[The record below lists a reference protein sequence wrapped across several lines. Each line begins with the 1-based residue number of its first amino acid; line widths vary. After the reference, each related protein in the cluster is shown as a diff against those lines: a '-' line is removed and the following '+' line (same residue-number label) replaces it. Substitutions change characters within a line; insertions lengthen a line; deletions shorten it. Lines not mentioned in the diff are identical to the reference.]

1 MRKQELSRRKVLAGL
16 ATAGGGSA
24 FVGSGASAL
33 LTDEET
39 FTNNAVR
46 ASTSVS
52 GEMQLDVETRMID
65 APSTFGNDGR
75 KLVPNW
81 SVSIPDE
88 EGDNNTGYVWLRLLN
103 CPVPVSLARYITVDL
118 EIHCDTRTETLVEGP
133 LLDVADRLRAGIPID
148 GACTTSNPGQQACL
162 SPGEEITV
170 VFDWDLDG
178 YQGDGGSLPITFEFH
193 ALQCRY
199 NDGSDNPFP
208 EVESCEDAS
217 NHAISYVA
225 FCSNSDDPIEP
236 DTTVLASDED
246 GPTEIEWQT
255 GQPVTH
261 VIVMAGQE
269 CKLYSY
275 PNGATSGTVN
285 SGHSDLTDADV
296 ELVEC
301 NNSSPCSETGS
312 GGNSVK
318 LEWEDGAFVMEAME
332 EAENETNADG
342 KNGGGNEGSENN
354 GNGNDGN
361 GNTGGSNTGT
371 GNGSEEPVGND
382 SETSVGNDDGGP
394 GT

>member
-1 MRKQELSRRKVLAGL
+1 MSKQQLSRRKVLAGL

-33 LTDEET
+33 LTDKET

-52 GEMQLDVETRMID
+52 GEMQLDVETRMVD
-65 APSTFGNDGR
+65 APSTFGNDNG

-88 EGDNNTGYVWLRLLN
+88 EGENNNPGYVWLRLLN
-103 CPVPVSLARYITVDL
+103 CPEPFLAQHITVDL
-118 EIHCDTRTETLVEGP
+118 EIQCETRTETLVEGS
-133 LLDVADRLRAGIPID
+133 LLDVANRLRAGIPID
-148 GACTTSNPGQQACL
+148 GACTTTAPGQQACL

-170 VFDWDLDG
+170 VFDWDLEG
-178 YQGDGGSLPITFEFH
+178 YQGDSASLPITFEFH

-208 EVESCEDAS
+208 EVERCEDAS

-246 GPTEIEWQT
+246 GPTEIEWET
-255 GQPVTH
+255 GQPVTN
-261 VIVMAGQE
+261 VIVKAGQD

-275 PNGATSGTVN
+275 LDGATSGKVN
-285 SGHSDLTDADV
+285 SGHSDLADSDV
-296 ELVEC
+296 KLIDC
-301 NNSSPCSETGS
+301 NNSNPCSVSGS
-312 GGNSVK
+312 GGNSGK
-318 LEWEDGAFVMEAME
+318 LEWEGGAFVMEAEE

-342 KNGGGNEGSENN
+342 NN
-354 GNGNDGN
+354 GNGNNGGGNNGN
-361 GNTGGSNTGT
+361 GNNGGGNNGN

-382 SETSVGNDDGGP
+382 SETSVGDDDGGP

>member
-1 MRKQELSRRKVLAGL
+1 MSKQQLSRRKVLAGL

-65 APSTFGNDGR
+65 APSTFGNDNG

-88 EGDNNTGYVWLRLLN
+88 EGENNNPGYVWLRLLN
-103 CPVPVSLARYITVDL
+103 CPEPFLAQHIRVDVGIRC
-118 EIHCDTRTETLVEGP
+118 ETRTETLVEGR
-133 LLDVADRLRAGIPID
+133 LLTVADQLRAGIPID
-148 GACTTSNPGQQACL
+148 GACMTTAPGEQACL
-162 SPGEEITV
+162 SPGDEITV
-170 VFDWDLDG
+170 VFDWSLDG
-178 YQGDGGSLPITFEFH
+178 YRGDSASLPITFEFH

-208 EVESCEDAS
+208 EVERCGNAS

-246 GPTEIEWQT
+246 GPTEIEWET
-255 GQPVTH
+255 GQPVTN
-261 VIVMAGQE
+261 VIVKAGQD
-269 CKLYSY
+269 CKLYSI
-275 PNGATSGTVN
+275 NGATSGKVN
-285 SGHSDLTDADV
+285 SGHSDLADSDV
-296 ELVEC
+296 ELIDC
-301 NNSSPCSETGS
+301 NNSNPCSVSGS
-312 GGNSVK
+312 GGNSGK
-318 LEWEDGAFVMEAME
+318 LEWEGGAFVN
-332 EAENETNADG
+332 EAEDEAEKTDG
-342 KNGGGNEGSENN
+342 DGN
-354 GNGNDGN
+354 NGNDGETGVAN
-361 GNTGGSNTGT
+361 DNGGSGT
-371 GNGSEEPVGND
+371 
-382 SETSVGNDDGGP
+382 
-394 GT
+394 